1 MLCTRDVTKP
11 IACLYELGDFALQVE
26 SDCQT
31 VVVAA
36 VSSLTFMLMSC
47 VVNFEANTDNSKD
60 PVVGSDAF
68 DICGAI
74 IVVTLV
80 QTTFIPATSDM
91 RSRRADDTD
100 ICVTHAENAG
110 SLIRMD
116 ESESQAE
123 DGVAVEWKEERG
135 E

>member
-1 MLCTRDVTKP
+1 LVAATGNFIVNDLT
-11 IACLYELGDFALQVE
+11 LQAE

>member
-1 MLCTRDVTKP
+1 LVAATGNLIVNDLT
-11 IACLYELGDFALQVE
+11 LQVE

-68 DICGAI
+68 DACGAI
-74 IVVTLV
+74 LVVTLA

-110 SLIRMD
+110 NLICMD

>member
-1 MLCTRDVTKP
+1 MVAATGNLIVNDLT
-11 IACLYELGDFALQVE
+11 LQVE

-100 ICVTHAENAG
+100 IYVTHAENAG

>member
-1 MLCTRDVTKP
+1 LVAATGNLIVNDLT
-11 IACLYELGDFALQVE
+11 LQVE

-100 ICVTHAENAG
+100 ICVTHAEHAG

-123 DGVAVEWKEERG
+123 DGVAVEWKEERD

>member
-1 MLCTRDVTKP
+1 LVAATGNLFVNDLTM
-11 IACLYELGDFALQVE
+11 QVE

-36 VSSLTFMLMSC
+36 VSSLTFMLMSY

-60 PVVGSDAF
+60 PVVGSDVF
-68 DICGAI
+68 DACGAI
-74 IVVTLV
+74 LVVTLA

-110 SLIRMD
+110 NLICMD

>member
-1 MLCTRDVTKP
+1 MNDLTM
-11 IACLYELGDFALQVE
+11 QVE

-60 PVVGSDAF
+60 PVVGSDVF
-68 DICGAI
+68 DACGAI
-74 IVVTLV
+74 LVVTLA

-110 SLIRMD
+110 SLICMD

>member
-1 MLCTRDVTKP
+1 MVAATGNLIVNDLT
-11 IACLYELGDFALQVE
+11 LQVE